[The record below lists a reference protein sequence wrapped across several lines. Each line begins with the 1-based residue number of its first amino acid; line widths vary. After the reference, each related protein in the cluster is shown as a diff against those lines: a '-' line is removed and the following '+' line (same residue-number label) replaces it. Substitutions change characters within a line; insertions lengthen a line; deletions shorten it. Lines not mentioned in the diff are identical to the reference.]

1 MDNLNEIEA
10 RLWAYIDGFSEA
22 QEAAEIQRL
31 IEENAVW
38 RARYHELLEVHSL
51 IAASELEQ
59 PSLRFTMNVMDQ
71 IAKFQIAPATKAYIN
86 KKIIWGIAL
95 FFITTIVGFLV
106 YGFSQMD
113 WSKAGDS
120 KTSFGFDLN
129 KLDYSEMFKNNF
141 VNVFMMLNVVLG
153 LMLLDRYLSNRRK
166 NFMKQA
172 R

>member
-1 MDNLNEIEA
+1 MDNVNEMETK
-10 RLWAYIDGFSEA
+10 LWAYIDGFC
-22 QEAAEIQRL
+22 AEDESAEMRRL
-31 IEENAVW
+31 IEDNAAW

-113 WSKAGDS
+113 WSKA
-120 KTSFGFDLN
+120 
-129 KLDYSEMFKNNF
+129 
-141 VNVFMMLNVVLG
+141 
-153 LMLLDRYLSNRRK
+153 
-166 NFMKQA
+166 
-172 R
+172 